1 MFDFSLPQCALDN
14 PFFCSIIKNRLK
26 ISKRIQSIWVV
37 SNRNVYIFFI
47 LKNLND
53 RIIYFSMFSFLNNS
67 FDEIKVSLDNLLLWG
82 NEVIEDISIFYFEML
97 VKEEKVNVKVKIPS
111 NRNIE
116 ISKFHNIINI
126 LNRIKSKYE

>member
-1 MFDFSLPQCALDN
+1 
-14 PFFCSIIKNRLK
+14 
-26 ISKRIQSIWVV
+26 
-37 SNRNVYIFFI
+37 
-47 LKNLND
+47 
-53 RIIYFSMFSFLNNS
+53 MFSFLNNS